1 MYMTVDKSIF
11 DDAFGA
17 ITMDGAVTYILHPSG
32 TVLYSSDSSRLNQDF
47 HIEGMAFTEKQDI
60 SPKRYREKIV
70 WSLMPSLIKQNG
82 SSW

>member
-47 HIEGMAFTEKQDI
+47 HIEGMALRKNRIFHQKDTGRKLSGRLCQ
-60 SPKRYREKIV
+60 V
-70 WSLMPSLIKQNG
+70 L
-82 SSW
+82 